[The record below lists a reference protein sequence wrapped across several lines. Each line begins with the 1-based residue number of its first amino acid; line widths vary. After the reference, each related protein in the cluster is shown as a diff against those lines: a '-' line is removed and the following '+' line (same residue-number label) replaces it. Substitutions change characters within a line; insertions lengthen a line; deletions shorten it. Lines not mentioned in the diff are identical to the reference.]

1 MDLDRKI
8 IEKIARILTYVGL
21 IGAVTMSIG
30 YIAVVTVLIKGF
42 QKQALLQTTIFS
54 AVSSAVGFVIMQ
66 FLKYQG
72 QSWAESLPENKKVV
86 EEYNGP
92 KVKNKKVHSIS
103 YFWATSVPK
112 DIFFKVATLGLS
124 SIGVI
129 YLVVV
134 GSNDWSLMLLAIF
147 NLLMFICFGMVSCA
161 KAYNFYNNEHIPYLK
176 KIIYEAKVQA
186 GMDIVEEECNKQGN
200 DCMVSNSQ
208 SNLLEPSNSG
218 VQPIL
223 HSEIENRDGSSD
235 DLVSLNNTSDSDTS
249 NPVSDRN
256 SLRA

>member
-1 MDLDRKI
+1 MDFDRKI

-21 IGAVTMSIG
+21 IGAITMSIG
-30 YIAVVTVLIKGF
+30 YMAVVVVLIKGF

-72 QSWAESLPENKKVV
+72 QSWAESLPENKAVV
-86 EEYNGP
+86 DEYNGP
-92 KVKNKKVHSIS
+92 AVKNKKLHDMK
-103 YFWATSVPK
+103 YFWRTSIPK
-112 DIFFKVATLGLS
+112 DVVFKAITLGIS

-147 NLLMFICFGMVSCA
+147 NLLMFICFGMTSCA

-176 KIIYEAKVQA
+176 AKIYEAKIKNGLGLAEEKRPEQGDAPVVSSSSA
-186 GMDIVEEECNKQGN
+186 DILQP
-200 DCMVSNSQ
+200 D
-208 SNLLEPSNSG
+208 NSG

-223 HSEIENRDGSSD
+223 HSETEDRNGNSDNVISFDGAS
-235 DLVSLNNTSDSDTS
+235 TADTS
-249 NPVSDRN
+249 NTMSDRN